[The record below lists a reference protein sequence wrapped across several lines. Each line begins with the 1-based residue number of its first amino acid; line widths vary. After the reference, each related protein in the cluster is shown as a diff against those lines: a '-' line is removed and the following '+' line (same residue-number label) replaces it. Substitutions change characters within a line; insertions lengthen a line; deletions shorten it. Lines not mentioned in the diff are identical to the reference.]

1 MNWRAKLVL
10 LAVCL
15 CATGW
20 AVQPIAGNLPSL
32 GEGGLGPALTQAA
45 DGELFARLSVLAALL
60 AGTILVARVFGRVR
74 WAEDRAKHIDALL
87 QGVRAVVPLGPETR
101 DVYALIRGACG
112 RLVQTRGYQGVWI
125 ALLNDDGT
133 FKTAAQ
139 MGWSTGFGKLMER
152 MQDGNLPACA
162 QKALS
167 QPAPVATRDAVSQC
181 QDCPL
186 HGKRYGRG
194 ALTVQIQMAGKP
206 YGVLC
211 VSAPALVVTAK
222 DEQAV
227 VQRIAADLAFAI
239 NTLETRSSR
248 DTTADRLEWE
258 EAVGDGVRKA
268 AAQLLGSEAAIT
280 EAGRAALAR
289 TMQLTES
296 REGLALFLDS
306 DKGKVLTTASM
317 LAKDGDVVDDE
328 GDRPS
333 PPLPPD
339 GHTLTL
345 WERALDVREALYLNP
360 EESAGDVVD
369 EPRPRPRARRVLT
382 APAMVDGR
390 LVGLIAVA
398 NAPRDYT
405 DRDVTAAKRLT
416 SLYAAAI
423 QRAHLER
430 ALAIRD
436 TAIAASID
444 PLIVTD
450 PDWNVTYANDSF
462 VRTWG
467 CEVVQEIVGKRVMEF
482 LADAEDADRIRNGIA
497 GSSNWQGEVKARRA
511 DGTTFAVQAS
521 VITATDDNGD
531 TLRLIITFVDL
542 TEQHFSATVRS
553 VLASTAGFASTSRDL
568 SQLYRRVRQELGRIM
583 NTRNFFVAL
592 YDEASD
598 AISLPIFLDEKD
610 QSEFQK
616 LAAGKTLTAHVVR
629 SGNPLL
635 ATREEID
642 GMIQRH
648 EVELV
653 GTPAAQWMGVPLRA
667 GEEIIGV
674 IAVQSY
680 THQEEFTPRHL
691 EILEQVSSVVAS
703 AIARERSEQARL
715 EGDGR
720 FGALAET
727 MTDALVNTDSTGRI
741 LMWNKAAENTFGYS
755 AAEAVDQP
763 FSLVVPEGFL
773 QAHVDGLMRAV
784 ATEGQGYV
792 RASVEGVGLRKDG
805 SEFPMALAIGA
816 WKINQE
822 TYFTAVLRDITS
834 QKQADE
840 ELQFL
845 GSIPLQVSDALI
857 VTDLNYRITYVN
869 KAAEF
874 LFGYPGE
881 ELIGKTLDLLSAESW
896 ADHLKDEIHQTVTT
910 GRVWTGPIRSQRKNG
925 SAFAVEMRVSPLRD
939 SRGRLSSYISIF
951 HDLTDRRRAEQ
962 LLTTLNAA
970 ALAMER
976 NLAPDQ
982 ILDAVAE
989 ELQRIG
995 FACAVFLADGS
1006 DDALTLRYLSPNA
1019 DAIGAESD
1027 LLNQDGGPPSI
1038 DIDAFEPLR
1047 RTVRER
1053 HPAFLENPST
1063 SAQTPSPDGEPLDA
1077 ELIEVLCGRR
1087 SILAPLIAGEAVTG
1101 VLSVQSADLTRGDVA
1116 AITAFANQL
1125 AAAWRKAMLMDE
1137 LSTSL
1142 RELERTQGIL
1152 LHAQKME
1159 AIGNLAGGVAHDF
1172 NNLLTAI
1179 KGYAELAL
1187 DRLNPDDT
1195 IHADV
1200 SQIRKAADQ
1209 AAGLTSQLLAF
1220 GRQQPLQPKVLD
1232 VNSVVRGVDK
1242 MLRRLIGEDVELR
1255 AELDREIDSV
1265 KADPTQ
1271 VQQVIMNLAINARDA
1286 MPGGGTLTIKTE
1298 NVSLTKKDCKSL
1310 HEARPGKYVLLSVSD
1325 TGSGIDH
1332 DVIDRIFE
1340 PFFSTKEIGK
1350 GTGLGLSVVYG
1361 VVSQHE
1367 GWIDVESEIDKG
1379 TTFYVYLPVTT
1390 AQATELKEKEAP
1402 VAEITGHGERILVV
1416 EDEVAVR
1423 EFATRALNDSGYKV
1437 LVAADAEEALAVF
1450 EKEKGKVDIV
1460 FSDVVLPSKSG
1471 LQLADE
1477 LLAQHPDLRVLLSS
1491 GYTDQKS
1498 QWSVIQ
1504 ERGYGFVQKPYAIRD
1519 LLRTIRETI
1528 EPS

>member
-1 MNWRAKLVL
+1 MNRRGKFVL
-10 LAVCL
+10 IAVCL
-15 CATGW
+15 AATAW
-20 AVQPIAGNLPSL
+20 ALEPVLEKLCGA
-32 GEGGLGPALTQAA
+32 EGGGLVQALIRAQGT
-45 DGELFARLSVLAALL
+45 DLFARVSMLAAFL
-60 AGTILVARVFGRVR
+60 AGTMLVARVFGKVR
-74 WAEDRAKHIDALL
+74 WAEDRAKHVDALL
-87 QGVRAVVPLGPETR
+87 QGVRAVVPLGPEIR

-112 RLVQTRGYQGVWI
+112 RLLQTRGYQAVWI
-125 ALLNDDGT
+125 ALVNDDGT
-133 FKTAAQ
+133 FRTAAQ
-139 MGWSTGFGKLMER
+139 MGWSTGFGELLDR
-152 MQDGNLPACA
+152 MQDGKLPPCA
-162 QKALS
+162 EKALS
-167 QPAPVATRDAVSQC
+167 QAAPVVTTDTVSQC
-181 QDCPL
+181 QNCPL
-186 HGKRYGRG
+186 HGRRYGRG
-194 ALTVQIQMAGKP
+194 GMTVRIETEGRRH
-206 YGVLC
+206 GVIC
-211 VSAPALVVTAK
+211 ISAPAAVVTAK

-227 VQRIAADLAFAI
+227 VMRIAADLAFAI
-239 NTLETRSSR
+239 STLETRALH
-248 DTTADRLEWE
+248 DTAVESLEWE
-258 EAVGDGVRKA
+258 RAVGDGVRRA
-268 AAQLLGSEAAIT
+268 GAHLLGSEPPIG
-280 EAGRAALAR
+280 EAGRVALERA
-289 TMQLTES
+289 MQLTES
-296 REGLALFLDS
+296 REGVALFLDH
-306 DKGKVLTTASM
+306 DKGKALTTAAM
-317 LAKDGDVVDDE
+317 LVRDGALIEDE
-328 GDRPS
+328 SDRPS
-333 PPLPPD
+333 PPIPPD
-339 GHTLTL
+339 GHTLAL
-345 WERALDVREALYLNP
+345 WDRALDVREAIYLNP
-360 EESAGDVVD
+360 EEPSSEAA
-369 EPRPRPRARRVLT
+369 EQPRPRPRARRILI
-382 APAMVDGR
+382 APALVDGA
-390 LVGLIAVA
+390 LVGLVAVA

-405 DRDVTAAKRLT
+405 NRDLAGVTQLT
-416 SLYAAAI
+416 DLYAAAI
-423 QRAHLER
+423 QRARLER

-450 PDWNVTYANDSF
+450 SDWSVTYANESF

-467 CEVVQEIVGKRVMEF
+467 FEVVQEIIGRRATEF
-482 LADAEDADRIRNGIA
+482 VADADDAETLRGGIA
-497 GSSNWQGEVKARRA
+497 GSSSWQGEVKARRA
-511 DGTTFAVQAS
+511 DGSTFAVRAS

-531 TLRLIITFVDL
+531 VLRLIITFVDL
-542 TEQHFSATVRS
+542 TEQHFGATVRS
-553 VLASTAGFASTSRDL
+553 VLASTAHSASTTRDL
-568 SQLYRRVRQELGRIM
+568 GQLYRRVRQELGRVM
-583 NTRNFFVAL
+583 DTRNFFIAL
-592 YDEASD
+592 YDLDSD
-598 AISLPIFLDEKD
+598 TITLPIFLDEKD
-610 QSEFQK
+610 QSEFQR
-616 LAAGKTLTAHVVR
+616 LPAGRTLTARVIR
-629 SGNPLL
+629 SASPLL
-635 ATREEID
+635 VTREEID
-642 GMIQRH
+642 GMIRSR

-667 GEEIIGV
+667 GDEIIGV

-680 THQEEFTPRHL
+680 TNDEEFTERHL
-691 EILEQVSSVVAS
+691 EILEQTSSVVAS
-703 AIARERSEQARL
+703 AIARERSERARL
-715 EGDGR
+715 QGEGR

-727 MTDALVNTDSTGRI
+727 MTDALVNTSSGGQI
-741 LMWNKAAENTFGYS
+741 MMWNKAAENTFGYT
-755 AAEAVDQP
+755 AAEAIGQP

-784 ATEGQGYV
+784 AAEGQGYV

-805 SEFPMALAIGA
+805 SEFPMAIAIGA
-816 WKINQE
+816 WKTNDD

-874 LFGYPGE
+874 LFGYSGE

-951 HDLTDRRRAEQ
+951 HDLTERRRAEQ
-962 LLTTLNAA
+962 LLATLNAA

-989 ELQRIG
+989 ELKRIG
-995 FACAVFLADGS
+995 FACAVFLTDGS
-1006 DDALTLRYLSPNA
+1006 EDRLTLRYLSPNA
-1019 DAIGAESD
+1019 DAAGAASERLD
-1027 LLNQDGGPPSI
+1027 QEGRPPSI
-1038 DIDAFEPLR
+1038 EVDAFDPLR
-1047 RTVRER
+1047 RTVRDR
-1053 HPAFLENPST
+1053 HPAFLENPSV
-1063 SAQTPSPDGEPLDA
+1063 SARTAPGSAGELDPG
-1077 ELIEVLCGRR
+1077 LIEILAGRR

-1125 AAAWRKAMLMDE
+1125 AAAWRKATLMDE
-1137 LSTSL
+1137 LSNSL
-1142 RELERTQGIL
+1142 RELKRTQDIL

-1187 DRLNPDDT
+1187 DRLDPEDT

-1200 SQIRKAADQ
+1200 GQIRKAADQ

-1232 VNSVVRGVDK
+1232 VNTVITGVDK

-1255 AELDREIDSV
+1255 TELDGGIDSV

-1298 NVSLTKKDCKSL
+1298 NVSLSSSDCKSL
-1310 HEARPGKYVLLSVSD
+1310 HEARPGRYVRLSVRD
-1325 TGSGIDH
+1325 TGSGIEPE
-1332 DVIDRIFE
+1332 VIDRIFE

-1367 GWIDVESEIDKG
+1367 GWIDVDSEVGKG
-1379 TTFYVYLPVTT
+1379 TTFHVYLPVTT
-1390 AQATELKEKEAP
+1390 ADLADLTVRD
-1402 VAEITGHGERILVV
+1402 VAIAEVHGHGERVLVV
-1416 EDEVAVR
+1416 EDEEAVR
-1423 EFATRALNDSGYKV
+1423 EFATRALRDSGYSV
-1437 LVAADAEEALAVF
+1437 LEAANAEEALAVF
-1450 EKEKGKVDIV
+1450 EQEKGNVDIV

-1477 LLAQHPDLRVLLSS
+1477 LLARHPDLHVLLSS

-1504 ERGYGFVQKPYAIRD
+1504 ERGYGFVQKPYAIHD
-1519 LLRTIRETI
+1519 LLRTIREVI
-1528 EPS
+1528 GPN